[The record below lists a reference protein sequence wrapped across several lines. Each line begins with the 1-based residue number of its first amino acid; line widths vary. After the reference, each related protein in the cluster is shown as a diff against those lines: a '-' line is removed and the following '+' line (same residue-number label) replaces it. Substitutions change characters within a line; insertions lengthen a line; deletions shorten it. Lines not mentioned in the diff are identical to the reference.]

1 MNIVESMRVA
11 FLALGSNKLRAG
23 LTMLGIIIG
32 VAAVIALLAVGNGAS
47 AEITRQ
53 VQGIGS
59 NLIVVVPGQIRQGGV
74 SGMGT
79 AVTLTQQDA
88 EAIGKSSGCPDVR
101 GVAPI
106 FSSSAQVVYKSNN
119 TNSSIMGTTPDY
131 ESIGNAHVQR
141 GRFIAARDVDTS
153 ARVAVLGPK
162 VAKTLF
168 GTGDPMGNSIK
179 LNRIPF
185 DVVGIME
192 SKGAGGMGG
201 SNQDDMIY
209 IPVTTAQS
217 RLFGTLAT
225 TPTGQRRVSMIYV
238 SAVGEQRVD
247 AAMQEITNLLRD
259 RHKIKFQDDDFSVV
273 SQKQLLGMLSTI
285 TGILT
290 VFLGSIAAISL
301 LVGGIGIMN
310 IMLVSVTER
319 THEIGI
325 RKAVGARRRDVLA
338 QFLLEAV
345 TLSVTGGVM
354 GVVVGIGIA
363 QLVNLSGAMTTQI
376 TLDSVLLSV
385 SFAMAVGLL
394 FGLYPAWR
402 ASLLHPID
410 ALRYE

>member
-1 MNIVESMRVA
+1 MNIFESMRVA
-11 FLALGSNKLRAG
+11 FRALGSNKLRAG

-32 VAAVIALLAVGNGAS
+32 VAAVIALLAIGNGAS
-47 AEITRQ
+47 EEITRQ

-59 NLIVVVPGQIRQGGV
+59 NLIVVMPGQLREGGV
-74 SGMGT
+74 TRAGS

-88 EAIGKSSGCPDVR
+88 DAIAKSADCPDVK

-106 FSSSAQVVYKSNN
+106 FNGSAQVVYKSNN
-119 TNSSIMGTTPDY
+119 TNSSITGTTPDY
-131 ESIGNAHVQR
+131 EAIGNAHVQR
-141 GRFIAARDVDTS
+141 GRFIASRDVDTS
-153 ARVAVLGPK
+153 ARVAVLGPR

-168 GTGDPMGNSIK
+168 GTGDPMGKSIK
-179 LNRIPF
+179 LNRVPF
-185 DVVGIME
+185 TVVGIME

-201 SNQDDMIY
+201 GNQDDMIY
-209 IPVTTAQS
+209 VPVTTAQA

-225 TPTGQRRVSMIYV
+225 TPTGQRRVSLIYV
-238 SAVGEQRVD
+238 SAVDEGRVD

-259 RHKIKFQDDDFSVV
+259 RHKIKFHDDDFSVV

-301 LVGGIGIMN
+301 IVGGIGIMN

-345 TLSVTGGVM
+345 TLSVTGGIL
-354 GVVVGIGIA
+354 GLLVGIGIA
-363 QLVNLSGAMTTQI
+363 QLVNLTGAITTAI
-376 TLDSVLLSV
+376 TLDSILLSV
-385 SFAMAVGLL
+385 SFATAVGLV